1 VLGKKMKP
9 TLWLALLEKALI
21 SDGIMRVRLLVKLR
35 PVEMEGDIGEELISR
50 ELDGTS
56 DPCGRSSRSKSKAA
70 DEGVRPAQTAGGNL
84 GSTLN

>member
-1 VLGKKMKP
+1 VLGKKMKQ

-35 PVEMEGDIGEELISR
+35 QVEMEGDIGEELISR

-56 DPCGRSSRSKSKAA
+56 DPCRLNSRTKTRAA
-70 DEGVRPAQTAGGNL
+70 DPGHRPAHTAGGNL